1 MERNTKTNIAASLG
15 PKLIAI
21 LSIGLLSLALP
32 ALAAYIPFNTS
43 IKMNIGIGS
52 AVPGQSLDVQGTARV
67 SGNVGI
73 GSSITDSGGSPRLT
87 ITSSTVE
94 VNLQ

>member
-1 MERNTKTNIAASLG
+1 MGRKTKINIAATWRAR
-15 PKLIAI
+15 LIAI
-21 LSIGLLSLALP
+21 LSIGLLCFTLP
-32 ALAAYIPFNTS
+32 AIASYLPFNTS
-43 IKMNIGIGS
+43 IKMNVGIGS
-52 AVPGQSLDVQGTARV
+52 LTPGQALDVQGTARV

-87 ITSSTVE
+87 ITANTVE